1 MANQKLMQLLSFGF
15 ISFCF
20 CFGLGIGIFI
30 RFGQL
35 QPSNAATTAEPPQ
48 ILPFVIPAP
57 TQSPEDSVFT
67 LNP

>member
-1 MANQKLMQLLSFGF
+1 MMGNQKLMQLLSFGF

-35 QPSNAATTAEPPQ
+35 QPSNAATTAEPEM
-48 ILPFVIPAP
+48 LPFIIPLP
-57 TQSPEDSVFT
+57 TTSPDDSVFT
-67 LNP
+67 LRP